1 VVALQWGFV
10 SDTPFYGDYDGDGK
24 TDIVARRTVSGQYV
38 WYIYQ
43 SSNQQARAETF
54 GAEGDQ

>member
-1 VVALQWGFV
+1 MEFLLI
-10 SDTPFYGDYDGDGK
+10 SDGK

-43 SSNQQARAETF
+43 SSNQQARAVTF
-54 GAEGDQ
+54 GAAGDQ